1 MLLDGGRNLAG
12 HLRGLTEETAMSEV
26 YAFSTIPA
34 KILLPID
41 FSPSSHLALEQAT
54 VLAQHFHAELVLV
67 TVLQEN
73 SELEADKKVAEAHFA
88 VSVAGLAAK
97 GIKTTAKVEVDVDI
111 AGKILDVI
119 DSEKIDLIV
128 VSTHGTTG
136 WHPLVFGSIA
146 EKLVKLVHIPLL
158 LVRTEKPE
166 SSVKLKSGRLM
177 EWW

>member
-1 MLLDGGRNLAG
+1 MP
-12 HLRGLTEETAMSEV
+12 EV
-26 YAFSTIPA
+26 FAFSTIPA

-54 VLAQHFHAELVLV
+54 VLAQHFHAELYLV
-67 TVLQEN
+67 NVVSGDCNVE
-73 SELEADKKVAEAHFA
+73 EAKKEAEGHFA
-88 VSVAGLAAK
+88 TSVAGLKAK
-97 GIKTTAKVEVDVDI
+97 GIKATSSVEVENDV
-111 AGKILDVI
+111 AGSILDVI
-119 DSEKIDLIV
+119 DREHIDMIV

-146 EKLVKLVHIPLL
+146 EKLIRLVHIPLL

-166 SSVKLKSGRLM
+166 SSVKVKSGRLM

>member
-1 MLLDGGRNLAG
+1 MPEA
-12 HLRGLTEETAMSEV
+12 

-41 FSPSSHLALEQAT
+41 FSPSSHDAIEQAT
-54 VLAQHFHAELVLV
+54 VLAQHFHAELYLV
-67 TVLQEN
+67 HVVPEGTGADAAKK
-73 SELEADKKVAEAHFA
+73 EAEDLLKVSA
-88 VSVAGLAAK
+88 AGLTAK
-97 GIKTTAKVEVDVDI
+97 AIKTTSSVEVENDI
-111 AGKILDVI
+111 AGSILDVI
-119 DSEKIDLIV
+119 EREHIDMIV

-166 SSVKLKSGRLM
+166 SSVKLKSGRMM

>member
-1 MLLDGGRNLAG
+1 MMVDENKRPATSWFG
-12 HLRGLTEETAMSEV
+12 EEILMPAV
-26 YAFSTIPA
+26 HAFSTIPA

-41 FSPSSHLALEQAT
+41 FSPSSHLALEEAT
-54 VLAQHFHAELVLV
+54 VLAQHFHAELYLV
-67 TVLQEN
+67 HVV
-73 SELEADKKVAEAHFA
+73 SEAANVGEAKKEAEKYLA
-88 VSVAGLAAK
+88 VSVSGLAAK
-97 GIKTTAKVEVDVDI
+97 GIKATAKVEVENDI
-111 AGKILDVI
+111 AGSILDVI
-119 DSEKIDLIV
+119 ERDHIDMIV

-166 SSVKLKSGRLM
+166 SSAKVKSGRMM

>member
-1 MLLDGGRNLAG
+1 MIMGDKINGRPRAWNG
-12 HLRGLTEETAMSEV
+12 EETAMSEA

-41 FSPSSHLALEQAT
+41 FSPSSHEALEQAT
-54 VLAQHFHAELVLV
+54 VLAQHFHAEVYLVHV
-67 TVLQEN
+67 VQEGCN
-73 SELEADKKVAEAHFA
+73 LETEKKEALDRFT
-88 VSVAGLAAK
+88 VSVAGLTAK
-97 GIKTTAKVEVDVDI
+97 GIKATSSVEIDNDI
-111 AGKILDVI
+111 AGGILDVI
-119 DSEKIDLIV
+119 EREKIDLIV

-158 LVRTEKPE
+158 LIRTEKPE
-166 SSVKLKSGRLM
+166 SSVKVVSGRLM

>member
-1 MLLDGGRNLAG
+1 MP
-12 HLRGLTEETAMSEV
+12 EV

-54 VLAQHFHAELVLV
+54 VLAQHFHAEIYLVN
-67 TVLQEN
+67 VLPESTN
-73 SELEADKKVAEAHFA
+73 LAAERKESEERLA

-97 GIKTTAKVEVDVDI
+97 GIRASASVEVENDI
-111 AGKILDVI
+111 AGSILDVI
-119 DSEKIDLIV
+119 EREKIDLIV

-158 LVRTEKPE
+158 LIRTEKPE

>member
-1 MLLDGGRNLAG
+1 MPQA
-12 HLRGLTEETAMSEV
+12 

-41 FSPSSHLALEQAT
+41 FSPSSHAALEQVT
-54 VLAQHFHAELVLV
+54 VLAQHFHAEVYLVY
-67 TVLQEN
+67 VLADGPG
-73 SELEADKKVAEAHFA
+73 LEEAKKEAEKRFA
-88 VSVAGLAAK
+88 VSVAGLSAK
-97 GIKTTAKVEVDVDI
+97 GIKATAVVEVDDDI

-119 DSEKIDLIV
+119 DREHIDLIA

-146 EKLVKLVHIPLL
+146 EKLVKLVQIPLL
-158 LVRTEKPE
+158 LIRTQKPA
-166 SSVKLKSGRLM
+166 SSVKLGSGRLM

>member
-1 MLLDGGRNLAG
+1 MA
-12 HLRGLTEETAMSEV
+12 EV
-26 YAFSTIPA
+26 HAFSTIPA

-54 VLAQHFHAELVLV
+54 VLAQHFHAELYLVNVL
-67 TVLQEN
+67 TE
-73 SELEADKKVAEAHFA
+73 SASLEAEKKEAEARFA
-88 VSVAGLAAK
+88 VSVAGFAAK
-97 GIKTTAKVEVDVDI
+97 GIKATSSVEVDNDI
-111 AGKILDVI
+111 AGSILDVI
-119 DSEKIDLIV
+119 EREKIDMIV

-158 LVRTEKPE
+158 LIRTEKPE
-166 SSVKLKSGRLM
+166 SSVKLTSGRLM

>member
-1 MLLDGGRNLAG
+1 MP
-12 HLRGLTEETAMSEV
+12 EV

-54 VLAQHFHAELVLV
+54 VLAQHFHAELFLV
-67 TVLQEN
+67 HVVSDGAN
-73 SELEADKKVAEAHFA
+73 PDEAKKEAEERFA
-88 VSVAGLAAK
+88 VSVAGLTAK
-97 GIKTTAKVEVDVDI
+97 GIKATSKVETEEDV
-111 AGKILDVI
+111 AGCILDVI
-119 DSEKIDLIV
+119 DREKIDMIV

-146 EKLVKLVHIPLL
+146 EKLVRLVHIPLL
-158 LVRTEKPE
+158 LVRTEKPV
-166 SSVKLKSGRLM
+166 SSVKVKSGRLM